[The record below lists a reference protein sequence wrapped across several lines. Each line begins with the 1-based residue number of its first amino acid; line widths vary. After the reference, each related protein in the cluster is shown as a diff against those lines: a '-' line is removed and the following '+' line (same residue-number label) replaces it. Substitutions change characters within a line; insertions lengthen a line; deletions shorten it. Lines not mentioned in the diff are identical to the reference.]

1 MSLINRML
9 QDLDRRHMPQ
19 GGLGERAEGLARY
32 VRPVRSGGILSRY
45 SWRITALVLL
55 VAAGWAAWAM
65 WQPAPQ
71 ALVADTARESKGA
84 QAARKEAV
92 SLPAA
97 EPTPRLAAAAAVS
110 PLSDA
115 IAAPAP
121 DVQTDRPASKEPARV
136 DMPRPATE
144 PTPSVS
150 RPAARSAA
158 RSAAR
163 KKPAKAPPAQ
173 ETEPSTEPSVDAA
186 APGPGRIE
194 RRSNFAPNELAESEF
209 LRAVA
214 LVNQGRIAEGVEG
227 LHATLKIDPAHERAR
242 QTLVVLLVDAGR
254 VDEAAGM
261 LREGLALNAQNTGF
275 AMLLARIM
283 VEHNDVAGALSV
295 LQKHAAPADQNPH
308 FHAFVAA
315 LYQRLDRHEEAI
327 EQYRT
332 ALRLAP
338 SAGIWWVGLGISCQ
352 SVGRQK
358 EALDAFNTAKSGGSL
373 SPDLLSFVD
382 QRLRQLQ

>member
-1 MSLINRML
+1 MSLINKML

-19 GGLGERAEGLARY
+19 GGLAARAEGLARY
-32 VRPVRSGGILSRY
+32 VRPVRSGGILSHY
-45 SWRITALVLL
+45 SWRITALVVLL
-55 VAAGWAAWAM
+55 VAAGWAAWVV
-65 WQPAPQ
+65 WQPAP
-71 ALVADTARESKGA
+71 APVVADMTGESKGA
-84 QAARKEAV
+84 QGARKEAV
-92 SLPAA
+92 PLSAA
-97 EPTPRLAAAAAVS
+97 EATPKLAAAPAVS

-121 DVQTDRPASKEPARV
+121 DVQTDRPASNAPASADR
-136 DMPRPATE
+136 PRPAAE
-144 PTPSVS
+144 AAPSPS
-150 RPAARSAA
+150 RPAARSSA

-163 KKPAKAPPAQ
+163 KKSAKAPPPQ
-173 ETEPSTEPSVDAA
+173 ETEASLDAA
-186 APGPGRIE
+186 VPGPGKIE
-194 RRSNFAPNELAESEF
+194 RRSNFAPNELAQSEF

-214 LVNQGRIAEGVEG
+214 LVNQGRIAEGLEG
-227 LHATLKIDPAHERAR
+227 LHATLKLDPAHERAR
-242 QTLVVLLVDAGR
+242 QTLVVLLVDAKR
-254 VDEAAGM
+254 VDEAAGI
-261 LREGLALNAQNTGF
+261 LEEGLALNAQNIGF

-295 LQKHAAPADQNPH
+295 LQKHAAPADRNPD
-308 FHAFVAA
+308 FHAFAAA

-352 SVGRQK
+352 AAGRQK
-358 EALDAFNTAKSGGSL
+358 EALDAFNTARSGGSL

-382 QRLRQLQ
+382 QRLKQLQ